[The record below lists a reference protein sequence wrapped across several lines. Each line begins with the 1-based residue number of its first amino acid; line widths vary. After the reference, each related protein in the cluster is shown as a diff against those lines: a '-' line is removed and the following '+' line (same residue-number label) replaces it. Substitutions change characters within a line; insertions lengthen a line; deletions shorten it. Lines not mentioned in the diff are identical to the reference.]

1 MSTTQDTATE
11 SQKLRAAIA
20 VMRANW
26 PGLATTIA
34 VLNEKATALEAAGR
48 LGRDA

>member
-1 MSTTQDTATE
+1 MSTQDTAVETTE

-26 PGLATTIA
+26 GGLGTTIA
-34 VLNEKATALEAAGR
+34 VLEEKAAALEAAGR
-48 LGRDA
+48 